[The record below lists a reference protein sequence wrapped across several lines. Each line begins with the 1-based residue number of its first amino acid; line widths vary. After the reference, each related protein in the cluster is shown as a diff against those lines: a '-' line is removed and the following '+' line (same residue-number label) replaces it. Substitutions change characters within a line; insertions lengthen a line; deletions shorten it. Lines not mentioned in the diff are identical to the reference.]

1 MAGIRPATNASN
13 PAGDNLAESR
23 KSFWRRHRWLLWTGG
38 GLLTALI
45 AVTITVAILAH
56 RVEPYVRARIVQ
68 GLSTHFHSHV
78 ELDAFH
84 LSIGNGFRGEWGV
97 WAQGR
102 GLRIW
107 PPSEVEG
114 VEVPKEAEGKPL
126 VQLAQFSFSAPLRYK
141 AGVPVDIS
149 DVRLKGLDIR
159 MPPKS
164 HFLHLSKPEGE
175 SSGNA
180 KPAGPANSIQFHI
193 GSIECTNANLV
204 LETNKPG
211 KLPREIS
218 IARFK
223 VTDIVPNGPMH
234 FEADL
239 TNPKPVGTIHTRGRF
254 GPWQVSDPGE
264 SPVSGDY
271 KFENAD
277 LGTIKG
283 ISGILTSTGRYQG
296 TLRDITVDGVTDT
309 PDFKL
314 SSGDNS
320 LPLHTDFHATVDGT
334 NGDTWLDPVNATL
347 GHSHVVARGQ
357 VVRVLEPDEDG
368 KAHSIGHDIALKI
381 NVGSGRIEDFLR
393 ISAPGN
399 SPVLVGNV
407 EVKTNLHIPPGP
419 VPVVKKMALTDGNF
433 SLTQAQFT
441 SSKVQ
446 DRIAE
451 LSFRGQGKPGEAKTI
466 PSDTI
471 QWNMRGDFKLAN
483 GSLSLPNLAFTVP
496 GADVELSGSYGLNG
510 GALDFT
516 GVARLEAPVSKIVGG
531 WKGMLLKPADRFF
544 KKEGAGTAVPIHIRG
559 TRKNPDF
566 GIDLNRLKST
576 SPERPGAQPPQ
587 GASASSPPA

>member
-1 MAGIRPATNASN
+1 M
-13 PAGDNLAESR
+13 LAL
-23 KSFWRRHRWLLWTGG
+23 FV
-38 GLLTALI
+38 
-45 AVTITVAILAH
+45 AVTSTVAILAH
-56 RVEPYVRARIVQ
+56 RVEPYVRARIIR
-68 GLSTHFHSHV
+68 GLSDHFHSHV

-107 PPSEVEG
+107 PPSDVEG
-114 VEVPKEAEGKPL
+114 VEVPVEQAGKPL
-126 VQLAQFSFSAPLRYK
+126 IQLAEFGFHAPLRYK
-141 AGVPVDIS
+141 AGVPINIS
-149 DVRLKGLDIR
+149 DVRLQDLEIR

-164 HFLHLSKPEGE
+164 HFVHLSRPEGE
-175 SSGNA
+175 NSGNA
-180 KPAGPANSIQFHI
+180 KPASPTPSGSGHSIQFHI
-193 GSIECTNANLV
+193 GSIECTNADLI
-204 LETNKPG
+204 LETDKPG
-211 KLPREIS
+211 KLPREIA

-223 VTDIVPNGPMH
+223 VTDVIPGSPMH

-239 TNPKPVGTIHTRGRF
+239 TNPIPVGTIHTKGTF
-254 GPWQVSDPGE
+254 GPWQVSDPAD

-283 ISGILTSTGRYQG
+283 IAGILTSTGRYQG

-314 SSGDNS
+314 TSGDNS

-334 NGDTWLDPVNATL
+334 DGDTWLDPVNATL
-347 GHSHVVARGQ
+347 GRSRIVARGQ
-357 VVRVLEPDEDG
+357 VVRVLGPGEDG
-368 KAHSIGHDIALKI
+368 KPHSIGHDIALKI
-381 NVGSGRIEDFLR
+381 NVGSGRIEDFLL

-407 EVKTNLHIPPGP
+407 QVKTNLHIPPGA

-451 LSFRGQGKPGEAKTI
+451 LSFRGQGKPGDAKST

-471 QWNMRGDFKLAN
+471 QWNMRGDFKL
-483 GSLSLPNLAFTVP
+483 GSGTLSLPNLAFTVP
-496 GADVELSGSYGLNG
+496 GADVELSGTYGLNG

-531 WKGMLLKPADRFF
+531 WKGLLLKPADRFF

-566 GIDLNRLKST
+566 GVDLNRLKGS
-576 SPERPGAQPPQ
+576 SPERPGAKSPQ
-587 GASASSPPA
+587 GTPASAPPA

>member
-1 MAGIRPATNASN
+1 M
-13 PAGDNLAESR
+13 LAV
-23 KSFWRRHRWLLWTGG
+23 
-38 GLLTALI
+38 LI

-56 RVEPYVRARIVQ
+56 RIEPYVRARIVQ
-68 GLSTHFHSHV
+68 GLSNHFHSHV

-114 VEVPKEAEGKPL
+114 VEVPTEPSGKPL
-126 VQLAQFSFSAPLRYK
+126 IQLAEFSFSAPLRYK
-141 AGVPVDIS
+141 AGVPINIRG
-149 DVRLKGLDIR
+149 VRLNGLNIR

-164 HFLHLSKPEGE
+164 HFLHLSKPESENSDDGK
-175 SSGNA
+175 S
-180 KPAGPANSIQFHI
+180 AGLAHSTQFHI
-193 GSIECTNANLV
+193 GSIVCTNADLV

-223 VTDIVPNGPMH
+223 LTDIVPHGPMH

-239 TNPKPVGTIHTRGRF
+239 TNPKPVGTIHTKGTF

-264 SPVSGDY
+264 SPVAGDY
-271 KFENAD
+271 RFENAD
-277 LGTIKG
+277 LSTIKG
-283 ISGILTSTGRYQG
+283 IAGILTSTGRYQG

-314 SSGDNS
+314 TSGDNS

-334 NGDTWLDPVNATL
+334 DGDTWLDPVNATL
-347 GHSHVVARGQ
+347 GHSRVIARGQ
-357 VVRVLEPDEDG
+357 VVRVLAPDQDG
-368 KAHSIGHDIALKI
+368 QPHSIGHDIALKI
-381 NVGSGRIEDFLR
+381 DVGSGRIEDFLR

-399 SPVLVGNV
+399 SPVLVGDV
-407 EVKTNLHIPPGP
+407 TVKTNLHIPPGH
-419 VPVVKKMALTDGNF
+419 VPVVQKMALTDGYF
-433 SLTQAQFT
+433 TLTRAQFT

-451 LSFRGQGKPGEAKTI
+451 LSFRGQGRPGEAKSI

-483 GSLSLPNLAFTVP
+483 GSLSLPSLAFTVP
-496 GADVELSGSYGLNG
+496 GADVELSGTYGLNG
-510 GALDFT
+510 GALDFS

-544 KKEGAGTAVPIHIRG
+544 KKDGAGTAVPIHIRG

-566 GIDLNRLKST
+566 GIDLKRLKSK
-576 SPERPGAQPPQ
+576 SPERPGAQPPE
-587 GASASSPPA
+587 GASAASPPA